1 MYSQEGKNWSTV
13 VSINIIYPIKRD
25 IMLKS
30 VDEGGLRPQSS
41 GVTSFLNMMFIST
54 RVMLEIGDEIK
65 AQA

>member
-1 MYSQEGKNWSTV
+1 M

-54 RVMLEIGDEIK
+54 RVMLEIGDEIN